1 MSYLGKFSEEELELM
16 KRRLLNPLVDEE
28 LGINI
33 TQVGPLKKLDENDN
47 LMQSIIFNYNNEE
60 EEKGKGRSR

>member
-47 LMQSIIFNYNNEE
+47 LMQSIIFNYNNKKKK
-60 EEKGKGRSR
+60 KGKGRSR

>member
-60 EEKGKGRSR
+60 EEKGKVRSR